1 MADMKT
7 VYKLFFVWDF
17 EKEERWLNEMAM
29 DGWAL
34 KDVGF
39 CRYTFERTEPGAYTV
54 RLEMRKADD
63 EYMGLMEE
71 SGAEYVGR
79 YLQWHY
85 FRKRTE
91 LGAFELLSD
100 IDSRVDHLTRIGK
113 MVMGFG
119 LANLSLG
126 VVNSLING
134 SGVGVLNLLVA
145 TMLMYGLGRIT
156 GKREEMEKERQIRE

>member
-85 FRKRTE
+85 FRKRAE

>member
-34 KDVGF
+34 KDVGI
-39 CRYTFERTEPGAYTV
+39 CRYSFERTEPGEYTV
-54 RLEMRKADD
+54 RLEMRRADD
-63 EYMGLMEE
+63 EYMGLLEE
-71 SGAEYVGR
+71 SGAEFVGR

-85 FRKRTE
+85 FRKRTS
-91 LGAFELLSD
+91 LGAFDLLSD

-119 LANLSLG
+119 LANLGLG